1 MRSISGQIPYIL
13 FLMKTIFRSA
23 THLWLICLSVTIYA
37 QEPGKNSL
45 GDLWEKVA
53 HNYPGLQAQT
63 ALVAS
68 TASKK
73 QAVKSQALPQFKIQA
88 QNSYGTFEGSNG
100 AFFPQSGFF
109 NVSGNPTLLDGS
121 DQTFNTFGSAVV
133 EWEVFAFGKQQQE
146 NKAAT
151 AQYQQQIA
159 QKEAYVLQL
168 KKELAFRHIQHLYA
182 TANYDWMS
190 KNADRLRSI
199 ELITNGL
206 AVSGLK
212 PAADNLLAHSSYLQ
226 AAGQQR
232 FWTGSKQ
239 ATHIALAELVGEPL
253 DTLDA
258 TRLHHFLTFP
268 LHKTNPSAPI
278 EELEHPVLTQYKQEA
293 SYFEHSSKSIT
304 RAALPS
310 VKVLGG
316 YAIRGSGIQTN
327 TVTDKWKD
335 GFSNTVDNYLVGVGI
350 TWNFSS
356 LFTNQYKKQAL
367 SKQAES
373 AEKKY
378 SAYEQALQANIE
390 ASQVQIQEQ
399 TEQLQQTHQA
409 IVHATQAYTMYMARY
424 KSGLIT
430 LSELLQIQQ
439 LLEQAEKTHIDAAQQ
454 YWMQLVSEATLT
466 ANFDFLFTNL

>member
-1 MRSISGQIPYIL
+1 
-13 FLMKTIFRSA
+13 MKTIFRSA
-23 THLWLICLSVTIYA
+23 TCLWLTCLSVTLYA
-37 QEPGKNSL
+37 QEPRQHTL
-45 GDLWEKVA
+45 GNLWEQVERQ
-53 HNYPGLQAQT
+53 YPGIQAQT

-68 TASKK
+68 SASKQ

-109 NVSGNPTLLDGS
+109 NVSGNPNLLDGS
-121 DQTFNTFGSAVV
+121 DQTFNTFGSATV
-133 EWEVFAFGKQQQE
+133 EWEVFAFGKQNQE
-146 NKAAT
+146 NKAAS
-151 AQYQQQIA
+151 AQYEQQLA
-159 QKEAYVLQL
+159 QKEAYILQL
-168 KKELAFRHIQHLYA
+168 KKELAVRHIQNLYA

-190 KNADRLRSI
+190 KNADRLKNI

-232 FWTGSKQ
+232 YWTGNKQ

-253 DTLDA
+253 DTIDA
-258 TRLHHFLTFP
+258 IHLHNFLTFP
-268 LHKTNPSAPI
+268 LHKTNDATAT
-278 EELEHPVLTQYKQEA
+278 ETFEHPVLTQYKQEA
-293 SYFEHSSKSIT
+293 SYFEHSSKSMS

-310 VKVLGG
+310 IKVLGG
-316 YAIRGSGIQTN
+316 YAIRGTGIQSH

-335 GFSNTVDNYLVGVGI
+335 GFSNAIDNYLVGVGI

-367 SKQAES
+367 TKQAES

-378 SAYEQALQANIE
+378 SAYEQALQANIA
-390 ASQVQIQEQ
+390 ASQVQIKEQ
-399 TEQLQQTHQA
+399 TQQLQQTHQA
-409 IVHATQAYTMYMARY
+409 IIHATQAYGMYMARY

-439 LLEQAEKTHIDAAQQ
+439 LLEQAEKTHIDATQH
-454 YWMQLVSEATLT
+454 YWMQVVSEAALT